1 MELSA
6 KQTKHLLLNY
16 IRKNHPDIDAVV
28 GLDARGFLFCFLIAS
43 EMAIACVPVRK
54 RGKLPGETHKVEYA
68 LEYGTDVFEIQEGG
82 IKAGQ
87 KVLIIDDLLA
97 TGGSLKAA
105 SDLVKKSGGI
115 IAAFVVILEL
125 SGLNGRS
132 KLLPD
137 APVFSFIQYDED

>member
-1 MELSA
+1 
-6 KQTKHLLLNY
+6 
-16 IRKNHPDIDAVV
+16 
-28 GLDARGFLFCFLIAS
+28 
-43 EMAIACVPVRK
+43 MAIACVPVRK
-54 RGKLPGETHKVEYA
+54 RGKLPGETLKVEYA

-115 IAAFVVILEL
+115 IVAFVVILEL